1 MLATPALT
9 ERRYDAPAISIRALA
24 APLRKRVGAF
34 VVDVKGSPL
43 TVTATNSRGQRV
55 QELVFEN
62 DGTVSF
68 PLDSEPVLGM
78 GEGGPRPEKG
88 KPWREQPI
96 QFDRR
101 GRLDTM
107 EPRWQSDAYGSRN
120 PVAMLVGTEGWGLF
134 VAAPWVHVD
143 LRGKDR
149 GVFMPWKPSGREN
162 VPQTVKNQGLSQ
174 GKGLP
179 PVGSIVPG
187 LYDIFVFDARDPANL
202 IKDFANIT
210 GPAVLP

>member
-78 GEGGPRPEKG
+78 GEGGPRPEQG
-88 KPWREQPI
+88 KPWREQPV

-107 EPRWQSDAYGSRN
+107 EPRWQSDMYGSRN
-120 PVAMLVGTEGWGLF
+120 PVPMLVGTSGWALF
-134 VAAPWVHVD
+134 VATPWGQID
-143 LRGKDR
+143 LRRPDR
-149 GVFMPWKPSGREN
+149 GLFIPWAPNDSARA
-162 VPQTVKNQGLSQ
+162 PQNQRNQGQNLN
-174 GKGLP
+174 KGRP
-179 PVGSIVPG
+179 PVDRVVAGV
-187 LYDIFVFDARDPANL
+187 YDIFIIDAHDPA
-202 IKDFANIT
+202 AMMREYASIT
-210 GPAVLP
+210 GP